1 MLSKDM
7 ASLKKELSEV
17 NKKDIAEL
25 IARLEEI
32 DNNIQFN
39 QY

>member
-1 MLSKDM
+1 M

-25 IARLEEI
+25 IARLDEI